1 MAEQFRAQEHHFP
14 FHYSARQRELNELYA
29 SSALRNFAAGLM
41 FIFEP
46 IYVYLDVFGRS
57 LPHTFFFFGLSF
69 LVTAFLAPFAGRALA
84 YLGIKHSMLASTPF
98 ALAYFAGLWAAPLL
112 GPLVMALP
120 LILAVHNMLYWPAF
134 HADFT
139 RFSNKRDR
147 AKQASYAFIII
158 SVVSAAAPV
167 LGGFIV
173 QEAGFSALFGLVMAL
188 FFLSLL
194 PLFLSREVHSR
205 PAASYSASIR
215 GVLRPELRPKAIA
228 FISEGADAVL
238 MRYVWPLFLFL
249 LAISFEQLGL
259 ITSAVLAIGI
269 AVTFAIGRITDRHGA
284 TTMLRVG
291 ASISAIFWPLRAF
304 VSTPFTAFL
313 MDVTHQ
319 FGRSMSLIPFTGTF
333 YNWAGE
339 VSQEREHKILSRSI
353 ALNGGAGVVMIFF
366 AALTTFTSDLR
377 ILFWFGPLAALGLM
391 FISES
396 PLSFL
401 RRGLYLRKTKT
412 RIS

>member
-46 IYVYLDVFGRS
+46 IYVYLEVFGRS

-69 LVTAFLAPFAGRALA
+69 LATALLAPFAGRALA
-84 YLGIKHSMLASTPF
+84 YLGVKHSMLASTPF
-98 ALAYFAGLWAAPLL
+98 ALLYFAGLWGAGSL
-112 GPLVMALP
+112 GPLVMLLP
-120 LILAVHNMLYWPAF
+120 LVLALHNMLYWPAF
-134 HADFT
+134 HVDFT

-147 AKQASYAFIII
+147 AKQASYAFIIL
-158 SVVSAAAPV
+158 SLASAAAPV
-167 LGGFIV
+167 LGGLVV
-173 QEAGFSALFGLVMAL
+173 QEVGFSALFGLVMAF
-188 FFLSLL
+188 FFLSLV

-205 PAASYSASIR
+205 SAESYVASIR
-215 GVLRPELRPKAIA
+215 GITRPELRAKAFA
-228 FISEGADAVL
+228 FMAEGMDAVL
-238 MRYVWPLFLFL
+238 IRYVWPLFLFL
-249 LAISFEQLGL
+249 LAISFEELGV
-259 ITSAVLAIGI
+259 ITSAVLGLGI
-269 AVTFAIGRITDRHGA
+269 AVTFAIGRITDRRGA
-284 TTMLRVG
+284 GTMLRVG
-291 ASISAIFWPLRAF
+291 AGINAVLWPLRAF

-313 MDVTHQ
+313 TDLTHQ

-353 ALNGGAGVVMIFF
+353 ALNGGAGTVMLFF
-366 AALTTFTSDLR
+366 AILTTFTADLR
-377 ILFWFGPLAALGLM
+377 ILFWFGPIAALGLM
-391 FISES
+391 FIHES
-396 PLSFL
+396 PFSFL

-412 RIS
+412 RTP